1 MKNTNVELMSNLT
14 KDVVGDITGFKLCSY
29 LVALEGWRRG
39 LKLTWYKDE
48 TSACKM
54 HRAGGSTQG
63 KFFSLSSD
71 ERTHY
76 FFRSRGDKVANKAVT
91 ICQKKEETKEILGRK
106 GVPIPEGAIFH
117 IDDEEVL
124 AHAEKIGFPVIIKPT
139 NGSMARGVY
148 TNINSIEELKNALE
162 DFKKRYRY
170 KKIILERHYHGQEY
184 RIYVVGDKVIGA
196 TNRVPANVEGDGVH
210 TIRELIDLKNEKR
223 QENPYLNP
231 KPIKVDYEV
240 KLALKNNQLTLKS
253 VLEKGKVLHL
263 RDVSNLSAGG
273 DPVEATDELTEEVKQ
288 IAVDA
293 LKALPSIPHAGVDII
308 VDPVDNRKGVV
319 LEANATAEI
328 GFHVF
333 PWEGKARDVPGAII
347 DHYFPE
353 TIGREKS
360 VAFFDYHSVIEPLK
374 TWSADEVTISPVPEA
389 KIYGKQY
396 NVSGKVQKV
405 GYMNTIRR
413 QALKNDLHGYSLK
426 RGENEVE
433 VIVMGPD
440 KKKLDDFI
448 DTCYKGSKKSKVEY
462 VKEKDVEVG
471 RAPYKLGFEV
481 FTK

>member
-1 MKNTNVELMSNLT
+1 M
-14 KDVVGDITGFKLCSY
+14 
-29 LVALEGWRRG
+29 
-39 LKLTWYKDE
+39 
-48 TSACKM
+48 
-54 HRAGGSTQG
+54 
-63 KFFSLSSD
+63 
-71 ERTHY
+71 
-76 FFRSRGDKVANKAVT
+76 
-91 ICQKKEETKEILGRK
+91 
-106 GVPIPEGAIFH
+106 
-117 IDDEEVL
+117 
-124 AHAEKIGFPVIIKPT
+124 
-139 NGSMARGVY
+139 
-148 TNINSIEELKNALE
+148 
-162 DFKKRYRY
+162 
-170 KKIILERHYHGQEY
+170 
-184 RIYVVGDKVIGA
+184 
-196 TNRVPANVEGDGVH
+196 
-210 TIRELIDLKNEKR
+210 IDLKNEKR

-462 VKEKDVEVG
+462 VKEKDVEVEHT
-471 RAPYKLGFEV
+471 PYKLGFEV